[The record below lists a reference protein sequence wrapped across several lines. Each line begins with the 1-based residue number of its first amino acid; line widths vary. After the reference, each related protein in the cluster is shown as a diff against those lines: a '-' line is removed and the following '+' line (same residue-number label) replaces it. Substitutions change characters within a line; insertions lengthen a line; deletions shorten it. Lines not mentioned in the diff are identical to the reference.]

1 MQRALAVYNN
11 SGGSLA
17 KDKVVYSTGYRRPS
31 QLNAVALASAAASST
46 TTVIGVMLRAVLNNT
61 VGQVVFAGD
70 ITADT
75 SGYSA
80 VGSKVYLSDTPG
92 EFQTTAGTVSTVIGL
107 VKVKAVAGTIT
118 ILCQP
123 VLSP

>member
-11 SGGSLA
+11 SGLPIA
-17 KDKVVYSTGYRRPS
+17 KGLVVISTGYRRPA
-31 QLNAVALASAAASST
+31 QLNTVGLASAAASGT
-46 TTVIGVMLRAVLNNT
+46 TTVMGVMLRAVLDNS

-75 SGYSA
+75 SGYAA

-107 VKVKAVAGTIT
+107 VKVKAVEGTIT
-118 ILCQP
+118 ILCQT